1 MYVPLTVQLDETAG
15 IRPSLKAMR
24 FPKDRQ
30 GNFTV
35 GDDMKLAGKLIRSGS
50 DHAKFQRGIV
60 VWLEIHMQVGF
71 MIEFETYRHGIEC
84 LSTSSSMHNELL
96 QLTGADLAEQKQA
109 DLPDKVY
116 RRELTASYQALRA
129 MYIARRN
136 HRHPDWQIFC
146 DFIESLVLFEQLIM
160 PEKATDAGS

>member
-1 MYVPLTVQLDETAG
+1 MSYVPLTAQLDEIAG
-15 IRPSLKAMR
+15 IKSSLKAMR

-30 GNFTV
+30 GTY
-35 GDDMKLAGKLIRSGS
+35 DRQADLDLAGKLIRAGS

-60 VWLEIHMQVGF
+60 VWLELNFQVGF

-96 QLTGADLAEQKQA
+96 QLSGPALAEQKQA
-109 DLPDKVY
+109 GLPDKVY

-129 MYIARRN
+129 MYLARRT

-146 DFIESLVLFEQLIM
+146 DFIETLPSFEQLIM
-160 PEKATDAGS
+160 TEKELK